1 MSYHN
6 NIYNYMIIMNSYIL
20 DKIMLIQKIVL
31 FFKNIKVFI
40 LIYILNLLN
49 KHKCIYFNIYI
60 KFIK

>member
-49 KHKCIYFNIYI
+49 KHKSIYFNIYI

>member
-1 MSYHN
+1 MSNHN

>member
-1 MSYHN
+1 MSNHN

-49 KHKCIYFNIYI
+49 KYKSIYFNIYI